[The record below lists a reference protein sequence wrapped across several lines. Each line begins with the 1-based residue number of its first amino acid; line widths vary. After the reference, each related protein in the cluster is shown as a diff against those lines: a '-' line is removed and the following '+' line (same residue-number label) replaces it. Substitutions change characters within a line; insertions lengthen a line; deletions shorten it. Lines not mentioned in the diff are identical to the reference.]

1 MADPTTFYLVRHG
14 ETDRPP
20 TEDFDDAVLTEA
32 GVLQVHDV
40 ATRWTLAIPDL
51 IYCSPLPR
59 SVETASVFAKVFRR
73 PIKTVHGTEEWAA
86 TERDVSQAVY
96 RETERKCW
104 ADFDYENDDGES
116 LNRATQRIIHHL
128 TEIARRHPGRP
139 VMVSGHAIL
148 FSLFLGH
155 LRGERATEASKD
167 RIKFAH
173 WAAVEHRSGWQV
185 VRDFGP

>member
-1 MADPTTFYLVRHG
+1 
-14 ETDRPP
+14 
-20 TEDFDDAVLTEA
+20 
-32 GVLQVHDV
+32 V
-40 ATRWTLAIPDL
+40 AHVSCPAIR
-51 IYCSPLPR
+51 C

-86 TERDVSQAVY
+86 TEKDVSQAVY

-104 ADFDYENDDGES
+104 EDFDYENDDGES

-148 FSLFLGH
+148 FALFFGH
-155 LRGERATEASKD
+155 LRGERATEESKD
-167 RIKFAH
+167 RIKFAS
-173 WAAVEHRSGWQV
+173 WSVVERRSNSSRV
-185 VRDFGP
+185 AMPCRAIKSFSRLRSRCNLLDSNALRTRSPI